1 VGGAST
7 IGWFGLLPDAVI
19 RERLEHHLGTS
30 TVWRLRSQWIDGLL
44 QQNLATLPTINKP
57 ATGSAFRTHLRLTF
71 ATPGP
76 VFSGPI
82 VDVAN
87 LPVLEHGALLL
98 PRMCF
103 FLAVQEVRQL
113 RGRLAWSMA
122 NLRSFFD
129 RFSTVFSSG
138 LEAATSVGAKAVT
151 GP

>member
-82 VDVAN
+82 VDVAK
-87 LPVLEHGALLL
+87 LTGLRTRGTAAPKDVFFSCR
-98 PRMCF
+98 PR
-103 FLAVQEVRQL
+103 
-113 RGRLAWSMA
+113 S
-122 NLRSFFD
+122 
-129 RFSTVFSSG
+129 
-138 LEAATSVGAKAVT
+138 ATIAGKAGMVDGEFT
-151 GP
+151 